1 MIIVNIVREEAMDK
15 KEKILEAWIMV
26 EHLSEG
32 DIKLNDK
39 DLKQIEISEDYN
51 YYSMFYSEIQRERL
65 KKHQKGGVVLYFNIF
80 PFKKVVTLL
89 REKYNLPEIY
99 EEISV
104 GDKFSFAIYFDKE
117 LKVVEE
123 MTFFTVSYYILK
135 NGSIPKENEFL
146 DFEKK
151 NKEYINSIFA
161 CPEEEDYIEFFNKAF
176 VKLLKKYSIQIEDS
190 RMKVLSNLETD
201 ATNLHSF
208 FVDDLEKAKSIK
220 TKNLDSYLLGESKER
235 INLNSR
241 TDTSSF
247 NPRVFQDI
255 LQPKNYPVARYP
267 SNAKYSLSLMQQI
280 AVNLAIGYDNEKMRS
295 VNGPPGTGKT
305 TLLKDI
311 FAELLVEQAYEITK
325 LTNKEVSK
333 NDKLKYYDKAY
344 IGVMPSSIADKEI
357 VVASSNN
364 GAVQNIVNEFPLIS
378 KIDKSFLDEL
388 RKADYFWRISNSKNS
403 TEWRKNED
411 GKLIEILKSEPF
423 ADEKFCGLLS
433 QEGGKK
439 DNIEGIIIAIKHV
452 YDYLN
457 KEHEPNNKV
466 YDEFLKKYRQ
476 VCEYKNERQ
485 HIADKYVNLLKLREQ
500 VEAKR
505 KIHEEKKVKFGDELK
520 IIVEKNNADEILLKQ
535 NLAEIEE
542 KINICIY
549 EIGKNIKEVNNV
561 KQSIKALELQKPNFL
576 RFKAR
581 REYKKRL
588 YTFSEQLIELLK
600 KEKELNLEQA
610 SLEKEKRNIEKTLIE
625 NEEKVSVKKKDI
637 DRIIQSDTNEIQE
650 FDYKI
655 QNISFELQKYSINE
669 LNMYIDYDSLQ
680 LSNPWFD
687 EEYRKLQSKLFI
699 EALRVRKQFLYEN
712 RKSIKSALLIWN
724 RQKEY
729 IDNKQVI
736 IEAWNWINMVIPIIS
751 STFASFSRMCANL
764 EIESLG
770 YLFVDEAGQ
779 ALPQSI
785 VGAIFR
791 SKKVMVVGDPAQI
804 KPVLTL
810 DSSIL
815 SMIGK
820 HYGVSNKY
828 LSDSASV
835 QTLVDDISKYGFY
848 KSDDEWIGI
857 PLWVHR
863 RCKNPMFDISNAI
876 SYGGN
881 MVQSTDVLGKA
892 LWYDITGS
900 ASDKYVK
907 DQGHFL
913 KEKILD
919 MIKHNP
925 DIIDKSKK
933 DIVYVI
939 SPFRNVAY
947 HLSHK
952 LKEIGFTR
960 YGNDGKPTNVGTVHT
975 FQGKEA
981 DIVFLVLGC
990 DEKSRGAARWAMSS
1004 TNPNIMN
1011 VSATRAKEEFYIIGD
1026 LKLFMN
1032 INSDVINQTYSII
1045 KKFNCEETKE

>member
-1 MIIVNIVREEAMDK
+1 MGK

-32 DIKLNDK
+32 DVKLNDRF
-39 DLKQIEISEDYN
+39 LKQIEITEDYN
-51 YYSMFYSEIQRERL
+51 YYSMFYSEIQRKRL
-65 KKHQKGGVVLYFNIF
+65 QKHQKGGVVLYFNIF

-89 REKYNLPEIY
+89 REKYNLSETY
-99 EEISV
+99 EDISV

-117 LKVVEE
+117 LKLVEE
-123 MTFFTVSYYILK
+123 MTFFTASYYILK

-161 CPEEEDYIEFFNKAF
+161 CPDEEEYIEFFNKAF
-176 VKLLKKYSIQIEDS
+176 VKLLKKYSIMVEDS

-220 TKNLDSYLLGESKER
+220 TKNLDSYLLGENKER
-235 INLNSR
+235 VNLNSKEDNLR
-241 TDTSSF
+241 F
-247 NPRVFQDI
+247 NPSAFADI
-255 LQPKNYPVARYP
+255 LQPRNYPIARFP
-267 SNAKYSLSLMQQI
+267 SDTKYSLSLMQQV
-280 AVNLAIGYDNEKMRS
+280 AVNLSIGYDNEKMRS

-311 FAELLVEQAYEITK
+311 FAELVAEQAYEITR
-325 LTNKEVSK
+325 LTNKDISK
-333 NDKLKYYDKAY
+333 NKHINYYKNAC
-344 IGVMPSSIADKEI
+344 IGVIPSSIADKGI

-364 GAVQNIVNEFPLIS
+364 GAVQNIVNELPLIS
-378 KIDKSFLDEL
+378 KIDKSFIDEL
-388 RKADYFWRISNSKNS
+388 RNVDYFLKISNSKNS
-403 TEWRKNED
+403 TEWRKNEN
-411 GKLIEILKSEPF
+411 GKQIEILKSEQF
-423 ADEKFCGLLS
+423 LDEKFWGLLS
-433 QEGGKK
+433 LEGGKK
-439 DNIEGIIIAIKHV
+439 DNIEGIITAIKHV
-452 YDYLN
+452 YNYLS
-457 KEHEPNNKV
+457 KEYEPNNKV
-466 YDEFLKKYRQ
+466 YDEFLKRYRQ
-476 VCEYKNERQ
+476 VCEYKNARQ
-485 HIADKYVNLLKLREQ
+485 YIADKYANLLKLQEQ

-505 KIHEEKKVKFGDELK
+505 KNYEEKKVKLDEELK
-520 IIVEKNNADEILLKQ
+520 TIAEKNNADEVLLKQ
-535 NLAEIEE
+535 NLDEIEE
-542 KINICIY
+542 KINISILNI
-549 EIGKNIKEVNNV
+549 EKNIKEIDNV
-561 KQSIKALELQKPNFL
+561 EQSIKALEFQRPFFL

-581 REYKKRL
+581 KEYKKRL
-588 YTFSEQLIELLK
+588 YPFSEKLLELSK
-600 KEKELNLEQA
+600 KKNELDLEQVG
-610 SLEKEKRNIEKTLIE
+610 LEKEKRNIEKTLIE
-625 NEEKVSVKKKDI
+625 NEEKVSVKKKESE
-637 DRIIQSDTNEIQE
+637 RIIQSDTNEIQE
-650 FDYKI
+650 LDYKI
-655 QNISFELQKYSINE
+655 QKISSELQKYSINE

-699 EALRVRKQFLYEN
+699 DSLKVRKQFLYEN
-712 RKSIKSALLIWN
+712 RKSIKAAFLIWD

-729 IDNKQVI
+729 IDNKQAI
-736 IEAWNWINMVIPIIS
+736 TEAWNWINMIIPIIG
-751 STFASFSRMCANL
+751 STFASFSRMFTNI
-764 EIESLG
+764 EKESLG

-779 ALPQSI
+779 ALPQSV

-820 HYGVSNKY
+820 HYGVSNKF

-848 KSDDEWIGI
+848 KNDDEWIGI

-892 LWYDITGS
+892 LWYNVGGS

-907 DQGHFL
+907 EQGDFL
-913 KEKILD
+913 KEKILE
-919 MIKHNP
+919 MINHNP
-925 DIIDKSKK
+925 DIINNSVKDK
-933 DIVYVI
+933 VYVI
-939 SPFRNVAY
+939 SPFRNVSY
-947 HLSHK
+947 HLSQK

-960 YGNDGKPTNVGTVHT
+960 YSKDGKPTNVGTVHT

-981 DIVFLVLGC
+981 DTVFLVLGC

-1011 VSATRAKEEFYIIGD
+1011 VAVTRAKEEFYIIGD
-1026 LKLFMN
+1026 LSLFMN
-1032 INSDVINQTYSII
+1032 INSDVINQTYSIL
-1045 KKFNCEETKE
+1045 KKFNSVETKN

>member
-1 MIIVNIVREEAMDK
+1 MGK

-32 DIKLNDK
+32 DVKLNDRF
-39 DLKQIEISEDYN
+39 LKQIEITEDYN
-51 YYSMFYSEIQRERL
+51 YYSMFYSEIQRKRL
-65 KKHQKGGVVLYFNIF
+65 QKHQKGGVVLYFNIF

-89 REKYNLPEIY
+89 REKYNLSETY
-99 EEISV
+99 EDISV

-117 LKVVEE
+117 LKLVEE
-123 MTFFTVSYYILK
+123 MTFFTASYYILK

-161 CPEEEDYIEFFNKAF
+161 CPDEEEYIEFFNKAF
-176 VKLLKKYSIQIEDS
+176 VKLLKKYSIMVEDS

-220 TKNLDSYLLGESKER
+220 TKNLHSYLLGENKER
-235 INLNSR
+235 VNLNSKEDNLR
-241 TDTSSF
+241 F
-247 NPRVFQDI
+247 NPSAFADI
-255 LQPKNYPVARYP
+255 LQPRNYPIARFP
-267 SNAKYSLSLMQQI
+267 SDTKYSLSLMQQV
-280 AVNLAIGYDNEKMRS
+280 AVNLSIGYDNEKMRS

-311 FAELLVEQAYEITK
+311 FAELVAEQAYEITR
-325 LTNKEVSK
+325 LTNKDISK
-333 NDKLKYYDKAY
+333 NKHINYYKNAC
-344 IGVMPSSIADKEI
+344 IGVIPSSIADKGI

-364 GAVQNIVNEFPLIS
+364 GAVQNIVNELPLIS
-378 KIDKSFLDEL
+378 KIDKSFIDEL
-388 RKADYFWRISNSKNS
+388 RNVDYFLKISNSKNS
-403 TEWRKNED
+403 TEWRKNEN
-411 GKLIEILKSEPF
+411 GKQIEILKSEQF
-423 ADEKFCGLLS
+423 LDEKFWGLLS
-433 QEGGKK
+433 LEGGKK
-439 DNIEGIIIAIKHV
+439 DNIEGIITAIKHV
-452 YDYLN
+452 YNYLS
-457 KEHEPNNKV
+457 KEYEPNNKV
-466 YDEFLKKYRQ
+466 YDEFLKRYRQ
-476 VCEYKNERQ
+476 VCEYKNARQ
-485 HIADKYVNLLKLREQ
+485 YIADKYANLLKLQEQ

-505 KIHEEKKVKFGDELK
+505 KNYEEKKVKLDEELK
-520 IIVEKNNADEILLKQ
+520 TIAEKNNADEVLLKQ
-535 NLAEIEE
+535 NLDEIEE
-542 KINICIY
+542 KINISILNI
-549 EIGKNIKEVNNV
+549 EKNIKEIDNV
-561 KQSIKALELQKPNFL
+561 EQSIKALEFQRPFFL

-581 REYKKRL
+581 KEYKKRL
-588 YTFSEQLIELLK
+588 YPFSEKLLELSK
-600 KEKELNLEQA
+600 KKNELDLEQVG
-610 SLEKEKRNIEKTLIE
+610 LEKEKRNIEKTLIE
-625 NEEKVSVKKKDI
+625 NEEKVSVKKKESE
-637 DRIIQSDTNEIQE
+637 RIIQSDTNEIQE
-650 FDYKI
+650 LDYKI
-655 QNISFELQKYSINE
+655 QKISSELQKYSINE

-699 EALRVRKQFLYEN
+699 DSLKVRKQFLYEN
-712 RKSIKSALLIWN
+712 RKSIKAAFLIWD

-729 IDNKQVI
+729 IDNKQAI
-736 IEAWNWINMVIPIIS
+736 TEAWNWINMIIPIIG
-751 STFASFSRMCANL
+751 STFASFSRMFTNI
-764 EIESLG
+764 EKESLG

-779 ALPQSI
+779 ALPQSV

-820 HYGVSNKY
+820 HYGVSNKF

-848 KSDDEWIGI
+848 KNDDEWIGI

-892 LWYDITGS
+892 LWYNVGGS

-907 DQGHFL
+907 EQGDFL
-913 KEKILD
+913 KEKILE
-919 MIKHNP
+919 MINHNP
-925 DIIDKSKK
+925 DIINNSVKDK
-933 DIVYVI
+933 VYVI
-939 SPFRNVAY
+939 SPFRNVSY
-947 HLSHK
+947 HLSQK

-960 YGNDGKPTNVGTVHT
+960 YSKDGKPTNVGTVHT

-981 DIVFLVLGC
+981 DTVFLVLGC

-1011 VSATRAKEEFYIIGD
+1011 VAVTRAKEEFYIIGD
-1026 LKLFMN
+1026 LSLFMN
-1032 INSDVINQTYSII
+1032 INSDVINQTYSIL
-1045 KKFNCEETKE
+1045 KKFNSVETKN

>member
-1 MIIVNIVREEAMDK
+1 MDK

-51 YYSMFYSEIQRERL
+51 YYSMFYSEIQIQRKRL
-65 KKHQKGGVVLYFNIF
+65 QNCQKCGVALYFNIF

-89 REKYNLPEIY
+89 RDKYNLPETY

-117 LKVVEE
+117 LKFVEE
-123 MTFFTVSYYILK
+123 MTFFTASYYILK

-146 DFEKK
+146 NFEKK

-201 ATNLHSF
+201 AINLHSF

-220 TKNLDSYLLGESKER
+220 TKNLDSYLLGENKER
-235 INLNSR
+235 VNLNSKA
-241 TDTSSF
+241 DTSTF
-247 NPRVFQDI
+247 NPSTFEDI

-267 SNAKYSLSLMQQI
+267 SDIENSLSLMQQI
-280 AVNLAIGYDNEKMRS
+280 AVNLAKGYDNEKMRS

-325 LTNKEVSK
+325 LANKEISK

-364 GAVQNIVNEFPLIS
+364 GAVQNIVNEFSLIS
-378 KIDKSFLDEL
+378 KIDNSFVDEL

-403 TEWRKNED
+403 TEWRKNKD
-411 GKLIEILKSEPF
+411 GKPVEILKSEQC
-423 ADEKFCGLLS
+423 ADEKFWGLLS
-433 QEGGKK
+433 LEGGKK
-439 DNIEGIIIAIKHV
+439 DNIEGIITAIKHV

-457 KEHEPNNKV
+457 KEYEPNNKV
-466 YDEFLKKYRQ
+466 YDDFLKRYKQ

-500 VEAKR
+500 VETKR
-505 KIHEEKKVKFGDELK
+505 KNHEEKKVKFGEELK
-520 IIVEKNNADEILLKQ
+520 TIVEKNDADEVLLKQ

-542 KINICIY
+542 QISICIFDI
-549 EIGKNIKEVNNV
+549 EKNIKETDNV
-561 KQSIKALELQKPNFL
+561 EQSIKALELQKPFFL

-581 REYKKRL
+581 KEYKKRL
-588 YTFSEQLIELLK
+588 YPFSEQLMELLNK
-600 KEKELNLEQA
+600 KNELDLEQA
-610 SLEKEKRNIEKTLIE
+610 SLEKEKRNIEKALKE
-625 NEEKVSVKKKDI
+625 NEQKVSVKKKENEK
-637 DRIIQSDTNEIQE
+637 IIQLEIKEIQE
-650 FDYKI
+650 LGDKI
-655 QNISFELQKYSINE
+655 KNISSELQKYSINE

-680 LSNPWFD
+680 PSNPWFD

-699 EALRVRKQFLYEN
+699 DSLKVRKQFLYEN
-712 RKSIKSALLIWN
+712 RKSIKAGFLIWN
-724 RQKEY
+724 RQKQY

-736 IEAWNWINMVIPIIS
+736 TEAWNWINMVIPIIG
-751 STFASFSRMCANL
+751 STFASFSRMFANI
-764 EIESLG
+764 ETESLG

-785 VGAIFR
+785 VGSIFR
-791 SKKVMVVGDPAQI
+791 SKKIMVVGDPAQI

-848 KSDDEWIGI
+848 KNDDEWIGI

-907 DQGHFL
+907 EQGHFL
-913 KEKILD
+913 KEKILE
-919 MIKHNP
+919 MIKRNP
-925 DIIDKSKK
+925 DIRNKSVT
-933 DIVYVI
+933 DVVYVI

-947 HLSHK
+947 HLSHE

-960 YGNDGKPTNVGTVHT
+960 YGNDGKPTNIGTVHT

-1011 VSATRAKEEFYIIGD
+1011 VAVTRAKEEFYIIGD
-1026 LKLFMN
+1026 LSLFMN
-1032 INSDVINQTYSII
+1032 INSDVINQTYSIL
-1045 KKFNCEETKE
+1045 KKFNSVETKNQTN

>member
-123 MTFFTVSYYILK
+123 MTFFTASYYILK

-235 INLNSR
+235 INLNSK

-255 LQPKNYPVARYP
+255 LQPENYPVARYP

-423 ADEKFCGLLS
+423 TDEKFCGLLS

-439 DNIEGIIIAIKHV
+439 DNMEGIITEIKHV

-457 KEHEPNNKV
+457 KEYEPNNKV
-466 YDEFLKKYRQ
+466 YDEFLKRYKQ

-500 VEAKR
+500 VETKR
-505 KIHEEKKVKFGDELK
+505 KNHEEKKVKFGEELK
-520 IIVEKNNADEILLKQ
+520 TIVEKNNADEVLLKQ

-542 KINICIY
+542 RINLSIFDI
-549 EIGKNIKEVNNV
+549 EKNIKEIDNV
-561 KQSIKALELQKPNFL
+561 EQSIKALELQKPFFL

-581 REYKKRL
+581 KEYKKRM
-588 YTFSEQLIELLK
+588 YPFSEKLLELSK
-600 KEKELNLEQA
+600 KKNELDLGQV
-610 SLEKEKRNIEKTLIE
+610 SLEKEKRNIEKILIE
-625 NEEKVSVKKKDI
+625 NEEKVLVKKKNI
-637 DRIIQSDTNEIQE
+637 ERIIQSDTNEIQE
-650 FDYKI
+650 LDYKI

-699 EALRVRKQFLYEN
+699 DSLRVRKQFLYEN
-712 RKSIKSALLIWN
+712 RKSIKAAFLVWD

-764 EIESLG
+764 ETESLG

-892 LWYDITGS
+892 LWYDVTGS

-907 DQGHFL
+907 EHGDFI

-919 MIKHNP
+919 MIKLNP
-925 DIIDKSKK
+925 DIIDKSKN

-960 YGNDGKPTNVGTVHT
+960 YSNDGKPTNVGTVHT

-981 DIVFLVLGC
+981 DTVFLVLGC

-1011 VSATRAKEEFYIIGD
+1011 VAVTRAKEEFYIIGD
-1026 LKLFMN
+1026 LSLFMN
-1032 INSDVINQTYSII
+1032 INSDVINQTYSIL
-1045 KKFNCEETKE
+1045 KKFNSVETKN